1 MRDGA
6 PVRGYYAWSLLDN
19 FEWADGYEFRFGL
32 HYVGKCCAHCDGLCT
47 TRQHFHRSFSP
58 HPVAP
63 SSFLIPHLARVAS
76 DYTNASLPRYA
87 KASAGWFAH
96 HAATHP
102 YLYTNRNTAGMND
115 DDRASTPAGRVP
127 AGKEVAGA
135 APDGRPRLA
144 WLVAVG
150 VLATVSTFLLD
161 VSIKRGWAWL
171 RAMFTGAEP
180 RPAHSY
186 GSINAEGQ
194 QTA

>member
-1 MRDGA
+1 MRR
-6 PVRGYYAWSLLDN
+6 PLRRVVSILRNISI
-19 FEWADGYEFRFGL
+19 
-32 HYVGKCCAHCDGLCT
+32 
-47 TRQHFHRSFSP
+47 
-58 HPVAP
+58 AP
-63 SSFLIPHLARVAS
+63 SPFTPLPRPRSRHRTSHAFAS

-102 YLYTNRNTAGMND
+102 YLYTNRYTAGTND

-144 WLVAVG
+144 WLIAVG

-171 RAMFTGAEP
+171 RTMFTGAAP

-194 QTA
+194 QTAV